1 MSEPHPLAVA
11 ARARKLERADALGID
26 AAFIDRLVETFYA
39 RIREDAVLGP
49 IFAARISDWPP
60 HLARM
65 KQFWGAVLRESGG
78 FTGNP
83 MQKHVAIPGIEQAEF
98 DRWLALFEAT
108 LQEIE
113 RDPEASALI
122 AARARTIADSL
133 LTGIRIHRDGVVP
146 RRGPAATSGGT

>member
-11 ARARKLERADALGID
+11 ARARKLARADALGID

-49 IFAARISDWPP
+49 IFAARIADWPP

-83 MQKHVAIPGIEQAEF
+83 MQKHVAIPRIEQAEF
-98 DRWLALFEAT
+98 DRWLSLFEAT
-108 LQEIE
+108 
-113 RDPEASALI
+113 R
-122 AARARTIADSL
+122 SL
-133 LTGIRIHRDGVVP
+133 RSNRSLF
-146 RRGPAATSGGT
+146 RR